1 MSIKNISPEELEN
14 LSKDKLQK
22 NSSNYIPKEN
32 IIKEQIVEEYEEP
45 VVVEI
50 EEDEEIILKP
60 KKSYFEPD
68 PVAYKLISGRH
79 FIKNNLTKN
88 NEIFVRPWNTEDEL
102 KISKIKSIDDF
113 NRICNEIF
121 MSCIKSDIDVYELAL
136 VDKLPLFIFILVITY
151 GSKVSVK
158 SLMDCEQCE
167 NDESVDVTVD
177 LLNDLEYKYL
187 PEEMEYP
194 FSLKLTSYPKDNISI
209 RYVYPSLKHEKFFI
223 DTSESDN
230 LINSLRHIVIEL
242 KGKKS
247 NGKEITKNDLSD
259 IIKYLNAE
267 DKTKI
272 RKTISDI
279 SSYGLNL
286 ETDRYQCS
294 KEKCVY
300 NKERK
305 KIFLTFENIL
315 ASLFMKLK

>member
-1 MSIKNISPEELEN
+1 MSIKNISPEDLEKLSKKPKNEN
-14 LSKDKLQK
+14 LLSDENLVK
-22 NSSNYIPKEN
+22 NIESTRETSEEIPMAV
-32 IIKEQIVEEYEEP
+32 QD
-45 VVVEI
+45 
-50 EEDEEIILKP
+50 EEDVVLKP

-68 PVAYKLISGRH
+68 PVPYKLISGNH

-136 VDKLPLFIFILVITY
+136 VDKLPLFVFILVITY

-167 NDESVDVTVD
+167 KDETVDVTVD

-187 PEEMEYP
+187 PEEMDYP

-223 DTSESDN
+223 DTTESDN
-230 LINSLRHIVIEL
+230 LINSLRHIIIEL
-242 KGKKS
+242 KGK
-247 NGKEITKNDLSD
+247 
-259 IIKYLNAE
+259 
-267 DKTKI
+267 
-272 RKTISDI
+272 
-279 SSYGLNL
+279 
-286 ETDRYQCS
+286 
-294 KEKCVY
+294 
-300 NKERK
+300 
-305 KIFLTFENIL
+305 
-315 ASLFMKLK
+315 

>member
-1 MSIKNISPEELEN
+1 MSIKNISPEELEKITSN
-14 LSKDKLQK
+14 KSQK
-22 NSSNYIPKEN
+22 IDSNYIPKEN
-32 IIKEQIVEEYEEP
+32 ISKEEIIEDYEEP

-68 PVAYKLISGRH
+68 PVPYRLISGRY

-136 VDKLPLFIFILVITY
+136 VDKLPLFVFILVITY

-158 SLMDCEQCE
+158 PLMDCEQCE
-167 NDESVDVTVD
+167 NDETVDVTVD
-177 LLNDLEYKYL
+177 LLKDLEYKYL
-187 PEEMEYP
+187 PDDLEYP
-194 FSLKLTSYPKDNISI
+194 FTLKLTSYPKDNIQI
-209 RYVYPSLKHEKFFI
+209 RYVYPSLKHEKFFL
-223 DTSESDN
+223 DTAETDN
-230 LINSLRHIVIEL
+230 LINSLRHIIIEL
-242 KGKKS
+242 KGKKT

-259 IIKYLNAE
+259 IIKFLNAD

-272 RKTISDI
+272 RKTIADI

-286 ETDRYQCS
+286 ETDRYECS
-294 KEKCVY
+294 KEKCIY